1 MGEPGPAVTAAPDI
15 ADPAPR
21 SPPKPRRP
29 GFGWIDAVL
38 LTLVIGAVGYFVW
51 RTNTVL
57 VYRWDWST
65 VWPWILRYDAQSGG
79 WVPNALLLG
88 LATTIRLAVFGIILA
103 SVIGVVMGLARTS
116 KRLLPRLIA
125 GSYVMLIRNI
135 PPLVFVFVFVFFISN
150 QVLPSLGLA
159 DRVRA
164 LAPQTQWWIELFFGP
179 VGRIESFVV
188 GLISLAVFTGAY
200 VTEIVRAGIE
210 SVPKSQIEAGDS
222 LGLSRF
228 DVMRDVVFPQALR
241 NVAPPLSGQ
250 FIQMIKDSS
259 LVSLVSVQELTF
271 VAQDIQTSTQRVFE
285 ILLFVAGLYFVICWS
300 LSMLFTRLE
309 HGARQGRR

>member
-1 MGEPGPAVTAAPDI
+1 MTM
-15 ADPAPR
+15 ADLDSRPP
-21 SPPKPRRP
+21 PPKRRSLR
-29 GFGWIDAVL
+29 FGWLDAVL
-38 LTLVIGAVGYFVW
+38 LALAGAGIGYFIW
-51 RTNTVL
+51 RTNAVL
-57 VYRWDWST
+57 IYRWDWGT
-65 VWPWILRYDAQSGG
+65 VWPWILRYDERAGG
-79 WVPNALLLG
+79 WVPNAILMG

-135 PPLVFVFVFVFFISN
+135 PPLVFVFVFVFFVTSQI
-150 QVLPSLGLA
+150 LPSLGVA
-159 DRVRA
+159 DSVRTLSA
-164 LAPQTQWWIELFFGP
+164 GAQWWITLLFGP
-179 VGRIESFVV
+179 VGRIENFVV
-188 GLISLAVFTGAY
+188 GLLCLAVFTGAY
-200 VTEIVRAGIE
+200 VTEIVRAGLE
-210 SVPKSQIEAGDS
+210 SVPASQIEAGQS

-228 DVMRDVVFPQALR
+228 DILRDVVFPQALR

-285 ILLFVAGLYFVICWS
+285 ILLFTAALYFIICWS
-300 LSMLFTRLE
+300 LSLLFGRLE
-309 HGARQGRR
+309 HRASGERR